1 MKGLHFLIADDH
13 SIMRLM
19 IIQIVR
25 DQWPDAVCEEADN
38 GLSLVTT
45 AMTMKFDIVVADVSM
60 PHMDGL
66 EALEILRAG
75 TPSLPVV
82 ISSINSGE
90 RYAMRAFN
98 RGAAGFIPKHLLQR
112 LLVKAIRI
120 ALKGKRYISIRLA
133 IRLRAAS

>member
-1 MKGLHFLIADDH
+1 MNKLRLLIADDH

-38 GLSLVTT
+38 GLSMVTR
-45 AMTMKFDIVVADVSM
+45 AMSMEFDVVVSDVSM

-66 EALEILRAG
+66 EALGIIRAG
-75 TPSLPVV
+75 APALPVV
-82 ISSINSGE
+82 ISSINCAE
-90 RYAMRAFN
+90 RHAMRAFT
-98 RGAAGFIPKHLLQR
+98 RGAAGFIPKHHLQR

-120 ALKGKRYISIRLA
+120 ALKGKRYISIRMA
-133 IRLRAAS
+133 VKLRAAS

>member
-1 MKGLHFLIADDH
+1 MKELHCLIADDH

-38 GLSLVTT
+38 GLSLVDR
-45 AMTMKFDIVVADVSM
+45 AMTRKFDIVVSDVSM

-66 EALEILRAG
+66 EALAILRKGAPG
-75 TPSLPVV
+75 LPVV

-90 RYAMRAFN
+90 RYAMRAFS
-98 RGAAGFIPKHLLQR
+98 RGAAGFIPKHHLQR

-120 ALKGKRYISIRLA
+120 AMKGKRYISIRMVV
-133 IRLRAAS
+133 RLKAA

>member
-19 IIQIVR
+19 IIQILR

-38 GLSLVTT
+38 GLSLVDR
-45 AMTMKFDIVVADVSM
+45 AMTRKFDVVVSDVSM

-66 EALEILRAG
+66 EALTILRIGAPG
-75 TPSLPVV
+75 LPVV
-82 ISSINSGE
+82 ISSINSAE
-90 RYAMRAFN
+90 RYAVRAFH
-98 RGAAGFIPKHLLQR
+98 RGAAGFIPKPHLQR

-120 ALKGKRYISIRLA
+120 ALRGKRYISIRMVV
-133 IRLRAAS
+133 RLQAAS